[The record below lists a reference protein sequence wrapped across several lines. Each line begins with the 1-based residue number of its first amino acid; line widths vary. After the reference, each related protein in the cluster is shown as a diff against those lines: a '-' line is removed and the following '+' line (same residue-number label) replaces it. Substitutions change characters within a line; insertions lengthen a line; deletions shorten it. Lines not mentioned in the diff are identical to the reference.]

1 MNSEKLKIYESP
13 AIIKHIEIYQNIIT
27 RMANNSSSCKTWSIT
42 LTSALIILSIDN
54 SKISIWISLLPVL
67 IFYFLDSFYLGL
79 ERQFRDSYNDFLKKL
94 NEDTIQEK
102 DIFKIIIKPRNFW
115 SHLWLSISNMFA
127 FATLMFYLPVI
138 IIIIILA
145 NWVLGS
151 SIIVDDTIL

>member
-79 ERQFRDSYNDFLKKL
+79 ERQFRYSYNDFLNKL
-94 NEDTIQEK
+94 N
-102 DIFKIIIKPRNFW
+102 
-115 SHLWLSISNMFA
+115 
-127 FATLMFYLPVI
+127 
-138 IIIIILA
+138 
-145 NWVLGS
+145 
-151 SIIVDDTIL
+151 